1 MLFSTDIESL
11 FCLCIFSI
19 LERFFL
25 QNKDRLFDAQIK
37 KVSEFEKKL
46 KYKKKLMWKLHL
58 RAKQNAAITNMWHTW
73 LQNWKERNS
82 LGVKHDI
89 IC

>member
-1 MLFSTDIESL
+1 MLSSTDIESL

-37 KVSEFEKKL
+37 KVSEFEKK
-46 KYKKKLMWKLHL
+46 KKIQEKIDVELHL
-58 RAKQNAAITNMWHTW
+58 RAKQNAAITSMWHTW
-73 LQNWKERNS
+73 ATKLEGKELFRC
-82 LGVKHDI
+82 KT
-89 IC
+89 

>member
-1 MLFSTDIESL
+1 MLSSTDIESL

-37 KVSEFEKKL
+37 KVSEFEKK
-46 KYKKKLMWKLHL
+46 KKIQEKIDVETAFKSQ
-58 RAKQNAAITNMWHTW
+58 AECCNY
-73 LQNWKERNS
+73 
-82 LGVKHDI
+82 
-89 IC
+89 

>member
-1 MLFSTDIESL
+1 MLSSTDIESL

-37 KVSEFEKKL
+37 KVSEFEKK
-46 KYKKKLMWKLHL
+46 KKKNTRK
-58 RAKQNAAITNMWHTW
+58 N
-73 LQNWKERNS
+73 
-82 LGVKHDI
+82 
-89 IC
+89 

>member
-1 MLFSTDIESL
+1 MLSSTDIESL

-37 KVSEFEKKL
+37 KVSEFEKK
-46 KYKKKLMWKLHL
+46 KKKIQEKIDVET
-58 RAKQNAAITNMWHTW
+58 AFKSQAECCNY
-73 LQNWKERNS
+73 
-82 LGVKHDI
+82 
-89 IC
+89 

>member
-1 MLFSTDIESL
+1 MLSSTDIESL

-37 KVSEFEKKL
+37 KVSEFEKK
-46 KYKKKLMWKLHL
+46 KKKKK
-58 RAKQNAAITNMWHTW
+58 KQEKIDVETAFKSQAECCNY
-73 LQNWKERNS
+73 
-82 LGVKHDI
+82 
-89 IC
+89 

>member
-1 MLFSTDIESL
+1 MLSSTDIESL

-37 KVSEFEKKL
+37 KVSEFEKKKK

-58 RAKQNAAITNMWHTW
+58 RAKQNAAITSMWHTW
-73 LQNWKERNS
+73 ATKLEGKELFRC
-82 LGVKHDI
+82 KT
-89 IC
+89 